1 MADSE
6 RYPIE
11 GRAVTAVTG
20 EALVVRRA
28 PDLEALRRDLGAVRA
43 AGIAS
48 VAVVLKHSAIFP
60 EHERIVGE
68 LAREMGFT
76 QVSLSSSVSAMVKMV
91 PRGYTATADAYL
103 TPHILRCKKKK
114 EGRERG
120 GGVVCEGN
128 NYLRTIDKE
137 RSGHRG
143 TGATI
148 IHALST
154 LTHLP
159 PLPSSQGTSRR
170 LRPASTRASPRRPSI
185 SCSRMAA

>member
-28 PDLEALRRDLGAVRA
+28 PDLEALRRDLEGVRA

-103 TPHILRCKKKK
+103 TPHILRCAKK
-114 EGRERG
+114 EGRRVRG
-120 GGVVCEGN
+120 C
-128 NYLRTIDKE
+128 L
-137 RSGHRG
+137 
-143 TGATI
+143 
-148 IHALST
+148 
-154 LTHLP
+154 
-159 PLPSSQGTSRR
+159 
-170 LRPASTRASPRRPSI
+170 
-185 SCSRMAA
+185 